1 MTRPARALRALTL
14 DATGTLIAL
23 ARPVGET
30 YAEVARSFGATL
42 DPDAV
47 EAALRNVFPE
57 MPPLAF
63 PGAPANRIPGL
74 ERGWWREL
82 VGRVVAGAGGVEPFG
97 PFFDALY
104 EHYGRGGAWL
114 VYPEVTEALEEIRA
128 RGYRSAVVSNSD
140 SRLANVLRALE
151 LDHYFDAVIYSS
163 TSGAAKPEAAI
174 FALAVS
180 RLGAEAGETLHV
192 GDDPRNDVEGARA
205 AGLHSVLV
213 DRGRPAG
220 DVREGVIATLRE
232 LEAFLEAR

>member
-1 MTRPARALRALTL
+1 MRALTL

-30 YAEVARSFGATL
+30 YAEVARSFGADL
-42 DPDAV
+42 DPEAL
-47 EAALRNVFPE
+47 EAALRKTFPE

-82 VGRVVAGAGGVEPFG
+82 VGRAVAGAGGVAPFA

-114 VYPEVTEALEEIRA
+114 AYPEAREALEGIRA

-151 LDHYFDAVIYSS
+151 LDRYFDAVICSS

-180 RLGAEAGETLHV
+180 RLGAGPGETLHV
-192 GDDPRNDVEGARA
+192 GDDPHNDVAGARA
-205 AGLHSVLV
+205 AGLHGLLV
-213 DRGRPAG
+213 DRRRPAG
-220 DVREGVIATLRE
+220 DAREGVIASLRE
-232 LEAFLEAR
+232 LEARLEAW